1 MSEHL
6 ESMDIDDHRLGDRSP
21 KVSAGG
27 EKNPMLDIVRL
38 IRPMPRSFK
47 ETTASEAPKVPEVK
61 PQRRQRKYGSPVVR
75 LNGTLHHARFNGSVG
90 SLDVEWSE
98 RSWRSKVNKADMLY
112 LLDHAGEDI
121 SIVKTWNSDA
131 ICQYMVAVRKDRDD
145 RRQNGTDGKVHALTL
160 LASMATTWAATE
172 VDAVGADADENDGD
186 EEGVDAGI
194 IAVDQLDTDAEG
206 DSDDDMTGSS
216 IEAYFTVDNGKPTI
230 GEEEEV
236 FDGDGLTL
244 IEDEVLS
251 PTVETPIISEVT
263 VEADSQPKA
272 SSKPHFRRTMTLSR
286 ARESLL
292 AIQQQ
297 AYNDARNSSFKDYDS
312 YVMAHVFAPVR
323 NTTLIH
329 DHNGS
334 VVFSHHTQ
342 MLVRDVIQARDTARI
357 WRDRLHMEQGNQVAN
372 SHSVKVGREELCE
385 RLIAILTDWL
395 EVEDVDAK
403 EQAKNLVEELL
414 DM

>member
-21 KVSAGG
+21 KASAGG

-112 LLDHAGEDI
+112 LLDHDGEDI

-172 VDAVGADADENDGD
+172 VDAVGADA
-186 EEGVDAGI
+186 GI
-194 IAVDQLDTDAEG
+194 IAVDQLDIDAEG
-206 DSDDDMTGSS
+206 DSDDDMTGSA
-216 IEAYFTVDNGKPTI
+216 IEVYFSVGNGKPTI

-236 FDGDGLTL
+236 FDGDGPTL

-251 PTVETPIISEVT
+251 PTIKTPIISEVT
-263 VEADSQPKA
+263 GEADSHLKA
-272 SSKPHFRRTMTLSR
+272 SSKPRFRRTMTLSC
-286 ARESLL
+286 AREFLL

-297 AYNDARNSSFKDYDS
+297 AYNDARNSLFKDYDS
-312 YVMAHVFAPVR
+312 YIMAHVFAPIR

-372 SHSVKVGREELCE
+372 LHSVKVGREELCE
-385 RLIAILTDWL
+385 RLIAVLTDWL
-395 EVEDVDAK
+395 EVEDVDAN
-403 EQAKNLVEELL
+403 EQAKNMVEELL